1 MSKEPQSAD
10 GNRRKIFTEG
20 NKGNKGVIGLETP
33 SLSSFPSV
41 ESLLARNRSSDYE
54 KFLARVPNEWRTRI
68 G

>member
-1 MSKEPQSAD
+1 MSSEPQSAD

-41 ESLLARNRSSDYE
+41 ESLLA
-54 KFLARVPNEWRTRI
+54 
-68 G
+68 